1 MPNEQFFVSK
11 NQSRVIILEY
21 SLQHWLRPYVS
32 KIVRMTRLFF
42 ITSLAFLMT
51 VFNTKGQVYTL
62 QEGVIYFISDAPLE
76 TIEARSV
83 GLKGVIDSKERTF
96 AFSIDVDSFNGFK
109 NPLQKTHFNEAY
121 MESTQHQEA
130 SFIGKIIEK
139 TDFSQDGEY
148 VLRAKGKLK
157 IHGIEQER
165 IIRSRVV
172 SKNGVLQLNAFFTIF
187 LNEYDIMIPKIVQ
200 QKISEEIQ
208 VSVRAALLC
217 N

>member
-1 MPNEQFFVSK
+1 
-11 NQSRVIILEY
+11 
-21 SLQHWLRPYVS
+21 
-32 KIVRMTRLFF
+32 
-42 ITSLAFLMT
+42 
-51 VFNTKGQVYTL
+51 
-62 QEGVIYFISDAPLE
+62 
-76 TIEARSV
+76 
-83 GLKGVIDSKERTF
+83 
-96 AFSIDVDSFNGFK
+96 
-109 NPLQKTHFNEAY
+109 